1 VPEKLTQMTIKTR
14 TRLRK
19 LCSRALA
26 ENDPHKLAVL
36 LMEIDDILSETIDEI
51 AGMLKDVE
59 QVLKKR
65 ERSSRIHLA

>member
-1 VPEKLTQMTIKTR
+1 MTMTNR

-19 LCSRALA
+19 LCSRAIV
-26 ENDPHKLAVL
+26 EKDPHELAVL
-36 LMEIDDILSETIDEI
+36 LMEIDEILSETVDEI